1 MGKLSRN
8 EVFDLIEEDKE
19 MEIAEQT
26 DDLDEN
32 YCYKPNNISFKV
44 EDPWKEYD
52 KEIAKE
58 KEDEKR
64 IWMKEY
70 NKFLKDEEPKDF
82 PESRHLDDIND
93 RVINLPKSTAY
104 KDLLKE
110 YLLNYRENLSF
121 ENIDIT
127 STDRFWVMDTSE
139 QLGLTVDELFNKFK
153 ERKIFTE
160 TIKCITKKGP
170 YWQSI
175 GRKKI
180 VQIVKDRT
188 DYDIF
193 LIFKQDYYD
202 GILHF
207 DERPSAGTA
216 KFKYIG
222 INFKKE

>member
-19 MEIAEQT
+19 IEIAEQT
-26 DDLDEN
+26 DELYEN
-32 YCYKPNNISFKV
+32 YSYKPNDISLTV
-44 EDPWKEYD
+44 DNPWKEYD
-52 KEIAKE
+52 NEIAKE
-58 KEDEKR
+58 KAHDNQILEQEIKDYFKYR
-64 IWMKEY
+64 KPK
-70 NKFLKDEEPKDF
+70 KFPRNF
-82 PESRHLDDIND
+82 ITND

-110 YLLNYRENLSF
+110 YLSNYRENLSF

-153 ERKIFTE
+153 ERKIFNE
-160 TIKCITKKGP
+160 TILCITEKGP

-180 VQIVKDRT
+180 VQTIKDRT

-193 LIFKQDYYD
+193 LIFKQKYYD
-202 GILHF
+202 QILHF
-207 DERPSAGTA
+207 DDRPSAGTA
-216 KFKYIG
+216 IFSYVG